1 MTVADLDTDVAA
13 ELVAAVYLTV
23 SGRVQ
28 GVGFRPFIY
37 RLAHT
42 HHLTGWVRNCTGQV
56 EIHIQGENQALHAF
70 TRRLFQQAPPLSR
83 PVLENCEPATLDD
96 LDDFVIRDSA
106 ASGSVNIHVPPD
118 LFTCDECITEMY
130 NPHNRRYRY
139 PFINCTQCGPRYA
152 LIRGMPYD
160 RPATTMAAFQL
171 CDACHRE
178 YTDPLDRRFHAEPVA
193 CPACGPALEFTA
205 AESPRIS
212 GNEAA
217 LAACVA
223 ALQAGSIVAVKGV
236 GGYHL
241 MCDARNDI
249 AIARL
254 RRNKPRPHKPL
265 AVLFPTTP
273 GLPLK
278 CINSRIWLSRDQV
291 DLLLSPARPIVLARK
306 RPGFDLSS
314 QIAPGLNEIGV
325 MLPYSPLH
333 HLLLSDLGAPLIA
346 TSANISG
353 EPVLTDNAEV
363 EQRLGHV
370 AAAFLHH
377 DRPIERPA
385 DDPVLRIISDRPRPL
400 RMGRGTAPLEQCL
413 PFTLEQPVLAVG
425 GHMKNTIALAWGNR
439 IVVSP
444 HIGDMGNAR
453 SLQVFERTID
463 DLQALYKVTA
473 EAVICDA
480 HPGYASGRWARQ
492 TGLPLH
498 KVFHHHA
505 HAAVACDLQQ
515 LTQTRLVFTW
525 DGVGYG
531 EDGTLWGGEAL
542 LGCPGNW
549 QRFATLRPFH
559 LPGGERASREPWRSA
574 AAVCWETSTCWPRI
588 PATLALLRK
597 AWKKRINSP
606 QTTSAG
612 RLFDAAAALTGVC
625 TDASFEGQGPM
636 LLEALCHGSMT
647 AVNMPLLQ
655 DDSGTWVADWEPLL
669 EVLLDDCRS
678 GKERAT
684 VFHASMADT
693 LLQQARLARSAQDI
707 SEIGLSGGVFQNR
720 VLTELAVS
728 LLENDGFRVT
738 LPQHIPVNDAG
749 ISYGQVIEYAATSCN
764 PTGQQT

>member
-13 ELVAAVYLTV
+13 EPVAAVHLMV
-23 SGRVQ
+23 SGLVQ

-70 TRRLFQQAPPLSR
+70 TRRLFQHAPPLSR
-83 PVLENCEPATLDD
+83 PVLENCEPASLDN

-118 LFTCDECITEMY
+118 LFTCDECITEMH

-139 PFINCTQCGPRYA
+139 PFINCTQCGPRYT

-265 AVLFPTTP
+265 AVMFPTAP

-278 CINSRIWLSRDQV
+278 CVNSRVWLSRDQV

-314 QIAPGLNEIGV
+314 LIAPGLDEIGV

-385 DDPVLRIISDRPRPL
+385 DDPVLRIISDLPRPL
-400 RMGRGTAPLEQCL
+400 RMGRGSAPLEQYL
-413 PFTLEQPVLAVG
+413 PFTLQQPVLAVG

-453 SLQVFERTID
+453 SLQVFEKTID

-559 LPGGERASREPWRSA
+559 LPGGERAGREPWRSA

-669 EVLLDDCRS
+669 EVLLDDSRS

-749 ISYGQVIEYAATSCN
+749 ISYGQVIEYAASNCK
-764 PTGQQT
+764 PIEQQT

>member
-1 MTVADLDTDVAA
+1 
-13 ELVAAVYLTV
+13 
-23 SGRVQ
+23 
-28 GVGFRPFIY
+28 
-37 RLAHT
+37 
-42 HHLTGWVRNCTGQV
+42 
-56 EIHIQGENQALHAF
+56 
-70 TRRLFQQAPPLSR
+70 
-83 PVLENCEPATLDD
+83 
-96 LDDFVIRDSA
+96 
-106 ASGSVNIHVPPD
+106 
-118 LFTCDECITEMY
+118 
-130 NPHNRRYRY
+130 
-139 PFINCTQCGPRYA
+139 
-152 LIRGMPYD
+152 MPYD
-160 RPATTMAAFQL
+160 RPATTMAAFVL
-171 CDACHRE
+171 CDACRRE

-217 LAACVA
+217 LAACVS
-223 ALQAGSIVAVKGV
+223 ALRAGSIVAVKGV

-254 RRNKPRPHKPL
+254 RRNKPRAHKPL
-265 AVLFPTTP
+265 AVMFPTAP
-273 GLPLK
+273 GRPLK
-278 CINSRIWLSRDQV
+278 FINNRVWLSRDQA
-291 DLLLSPARPIVLARK
+291 DLLLSAVRPIVLARK

-314 QIAPGLNEIGV
+314 LIAPGLDEIGV

-333 HLLLSDLGAPLIA
+333 HLILSDLGAPLIA

-353 EPVLTDNAEV
+353 EPVLTDNTDV

-370 AAAFLHH
+370 ASAFLHH

-385 DDPVLRIISDRPRPL
+385 DDPVLRIIHDCPRPL
-400 RMGRGTAPLEQCL
+400 RLGRGTAPLEQCL

-453 SLQVFERTID
+453 SLQVFEKTID
-463 DLQALYKVTA
+463 DLQALYKVSA

-480 HPGYASGRWARQ
+480 HPGYATSRWARQ
-492 TGLPLH
+492 SGLPLH
-498 KVFHHHA
+498 QVFHHHA

-542 LGCPGNW
+542 LGRPGNW
-549 QRFATLRPFH
+549 RRFATLRPFH
-559 LPGGERASREPWRSA
+559 LPGGERAAREPWRSA
-574 AAVCWETSTCWPRI
+574 AALCWETGSRWPRI
-588 PATLALLRK
+588 PATLSLLRK
-597 AWKKRINSP
+597 AWEKRINAP
-606 QTTSAG
+606 QTSSAG
-612 RLFDAAAALTGVC
+612 RLFDAAATLTGVC
-625 TDASFEGQGPM
+625 SNASFEGQGPM
-636 LLEALCHGSMT
+636 LLEALCKGSMA
-647 AVNMPLLQ
+647 AVNMPLAQ
-655 DDSGTWVADWEPLL
+655 GDSGIWVADWEPLL
-669 EVLLDDCRS
+669 QVLLDDSRS
-678 GKERAT
+678 GKERAS

-693 LLQQARLARSAQDI
+693 LLQQARLARNAQGI
-707 SEIGLSGGVFQNR
+707 SEIALSGGVFQHP

-738 LPQHIPVNDAG
+738 LPQQIPVNDAG
-749 ISYGQVIEYAATSCN
+749 ISFGQVIEYAANNSK
-764 PTGQQT
+764 PVEQKI